1 MQKLRKKKNLTQKDL
16 GDLIHYS
23 DKNISK
29 WEMGKSFPED
39 DETLNALAEAL
50 GVTKKELLSGG
61 HKKFY
66 ESTIFKIMIIPVIL
80 VLALIISV
88 IFFGRTKAYVIKT
101 DNKNVFIEN
110 GSFLI
115 NNYYINFSINNIDMN
130 NNYEID
136 TIEVYKYK
144 DDKTEPVLIHRT
156 NSFPI
161 NINQRRNSK
170 STIINFPTSIVMI
183 KIKYK
188 NNIEQSLRLYF
199 KSVESKY
206 DNEEDDKEEKI
217 FKAST
222 SAEDYLSKVGFTEEF
237 NSYSR
242 VINGQF
248 TLSYNKA
255 SYIKLE
261 VNSKNSRRIY
271 KISIIDGSSSLTDTS
286 YKDGDSKNTTL
297 DLMKYEIKDCYIDK
311 CSSEEDYVG
320 YLIFLKNRIVKL
332 QK

>member
-66 ESTIFKIMIIPVIL
+66 ESIIFKIIIVPFVLVI
-80 VLALIISV
+80 ALIISM

-130 NNYEID
+130 TDYEID

-144 DDKTEPVLIHRT
+144 DDNSEPVLIHRT

-161 NINQRRNSK
+161 NIYQRRSSK
-170 STIINFPTSIVMI
+170 STIINLPTSIVMI

-199 KSVESKY
+199 KSVKSKY
-206 DNEEDDKEEKI
+206 ESEEDDKEEKI

-222 SAEDYLSKVGFTEEF
+222 SVEDYLSKVGFTFES
-237 NSYSR
+237 NYYVKKINNNISYSYF
-242 VINGQF
+242 N
-248 TLSYNKA
+248 A
-255 SYIKLE
+255 SYVQIDI
-261 VNSKNSRRIY
+261 NSKNSRRIY
-271 KISIIDGSSSLTDTS
+271 KMSLKDGILVLTEIS
-286 YKDGDSKNTTL
+286 YKDEASKNTTL

>member
-66 ESTIFKIMIIPVIL
+66 ESIIFKIIIVPFVLVI
-80 VLALIISV
+80 ALIISM

-130 NNYEID
+130 TDYEID

-144 DDKTEPVLIHRT
+144 DDNSEPVLIHRT

-161 NINQRRNSK
+161 NIYQRRSSK
-170 STIINFPTSIVMI
+170 STIINLPTSIVMI

-199 KSVESKY
+199 KSVKSKY
-206 DNEEDDKEEKI
+206 ESEEDDKEEKI

-242 VINGQF
+242 MIDDQF
-248 TLSYNKA
+248 TLSYNTA

-271 KISIIDGSSSLTDTS
+271 KLNNQTDNLFLTEIS
-286 YKDGDSKNTTL
+286 YKDEESKNTTL
-297 DLMKYEIKDCYIDK
+297 DLIKYEIKDCYIDK
-311 CSSEEDYVG
+311 CKSEEDYIG